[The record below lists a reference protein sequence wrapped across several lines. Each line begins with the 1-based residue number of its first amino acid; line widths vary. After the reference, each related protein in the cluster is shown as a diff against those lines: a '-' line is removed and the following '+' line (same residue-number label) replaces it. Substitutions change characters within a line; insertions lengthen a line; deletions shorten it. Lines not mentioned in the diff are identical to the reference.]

1 MKGDP
6 KPPYEIPSIKEV
18 NSVPSN
24 GLKVASLFSGG
35 GGSSV
40 GYKMDG
46 WEVIWAN
53 EFVPSAAETYT
64 VNNPKT
70 YLNTSDIRSIKPGQ
84 LLEEAQVTK
93 GELDL
98 LDGSPPC
105 ASFSTAGKRDKHWG
119 KVKKY
124 SDVTQRTD
132 DLFFEFARILEGV
145 QPKVFVA
152 ENVSGLIK
160 GKAKG
165 YFIEILARLKDCGY
179 RVRCKVLDAKWL
191 GVPQSRQRTIF
202 IGVREDLQMSPVHP
216 SPLPYFYSVRDAI
229 PWIKKALHD
238 TSGLQ
243 SKGNI
248 TDIPCPVVTA
258 SKGACHFFV
267 EEETDITK
275 YCTGKEWEKLTPG
288 KQSEKYFNLVRA
300 DPDKPSPAI
309 CASHG
314 SQGIA
319 SVSHPY
325 EKRKFSIQE
334 LKLICG
340 FPADYILTGTF
351 SKQYERLGR
360 AVPPLMMHKIART
373 IRTSIFCK

>member
-6 KPPYEIPSIKEV
+6 KPPYEVPSMKEV
-18 NSVPSN
+18 NSLPSN

-53 EFVPSAAETYT
+53 EFVPSAAETYA

-70 YLNTSDIRSIKPGQ
+70 YLNTSDIRSITPAQ
-84 LLEEAQVTK
+84 LLDEAQVLK
-93 GELDL
+93 GELEL

-202 IGVREDLQMSPVHP
+202 IGVREDLQMNPVHP

-229 PWIKKALHD
+229 PWIKKIKHL
-238 TSGLQ
+238 
-243 SKGNI
+243 
-248 TDIPCPVVTA
+248 PVE
-258 SKGACHFFV
+258 K
-267 EEETDITK
+267 ETDITK

-300 DPDKPSPAI
+300 DPHKPSPAI

-314 SQGIA
+314 TQSIA
-319 SVSHPY
+319 SVTHPY

-340 FPADYILTGTF
+340 FPADYILKGTF
-351 SKQYERLGR
+351 SQQYERLGR

-373 IRTSIFCK
+373 VRTSIFCK